1 MIEEILVTFDILTYC
16 RIVNVRLD
24 LQGLQVCLDP
34 MEEMVCQEKAYK
46 DLLVHQ
52 VHQVYP
58 EFQAVTESKD
68 PKETLEK
75 SVQME
80 EMDIQDLMAEMV
92 KREMTA
98 NPANPD

>member
-1 MIEEILVTFDILTYC
+1 MESLEFLARKETSESVKL
-16 RIVNVRLD
+16 
-24 LQGLQVCLDP
+24 
-34 MEEMVCQEKAYK
+34 EEMVYQELLDHLEKAYK

-52 VHQVYP
+52 VYP
-58 EFQAVTESKD
+58 EFLAVTESKD